1 VDNFLLTQFLLTILL
16 LRFDNWSSSVVNLND
31 LKNNIVSYLVQIGVI
46 SRFNQGSY
54 EISECNLILY
64 RLQRYIDI
72 EKPYLKSCTYYCN
85 LLLL

>member
-54 EISECNLILY
+54 EISECNLILN
-64 RLQRYIDI
+64 RLQRYVDI
-72 EKPYLKSCTYYCN
+72 EKPYLKICTYYYN